1 MTRPKTL
8 TAAFV
13 KTVNQ
18 PGRYGDGR
26 GSYGLSLLVKPTA
39 NGRWSKTWAQ
49 RVRVNGRQ
57 VHIGLGAWPV
67 VTLAEA
73 RTAALENRRIAAQG
87 KDPRTATETPT
98 FAEATEAVIVL
109 HRQTWKPAS
118 RSEQQ
123 WRASLATHVLPKIG
137 DRLIDDIG
145 TADVLMVLAPVWLEH
160 HETGRRLASRISAV
174 MAHAIAA
181 GHRTDDPT
189 AAVVS
194 ALPRPKNGKTHHAA
208 LHHCEVGTLLAEVR
222 ASHAPPAARL
232 ALELIALTATRS
244 NEVRSMA
251 SAEIDGDA
259 WTIPG
264 ERTKT
269 AKAHRVPLSSRAL
282 EVLAEAATLTDGTG
296 LVFTGRTGR
305 PVTNEAVR
313 QLLNGRGTT
322 HGLRSSFRS
331 WCAEQGVNREVAE
344 LSLGHAVKGVE
355 GAYQRADLLDARRPV
370 MAAWAAHI
378 A

>member
-244 NEVRSMA
+244 NEVRSMTW
-251 SAEIDGDA
+251 AEIDGDV

-322 HGLRSSFRS
+322 HGLRVFVPVVVR
-331 WCAEQGVNREVAE
+331 R
-344 LSLGHAVKGVE
+344 
-355 GAYQRADLLDARRPV
+355 ARRQPRGRRTV
-370 MAAWAAHI
+370 ARPRRQRR
-378 A
+378 

>member
-222 ASHAPPAARL
+222 ASHAPPAAL
-232 ALELIALTATRS
+232 WVPKTR
-244 NEVRSMA
+244 
-251 SAEIDGDA
+251 
-259 WTIPG
+259 PG
-264 ERTKT
+264 R
-269 AKAHRVPLSSRAL
+269 
-282 EVLAEAATLTDGTG
+282 
-296 LVFTGRTGR
+296 
-305 PVTNEAVR
+305 
-313 QLLNGRGTT
+313 
-322 HGLRSSFRS
+322 
-331 WCAEQGVNREVAE
+331 
-344 LSLGHAVKGVE
+344 
-355 GAYQRADLLDARRPV
+355 
-370 MAAWAAHI
+370 
-378 A
+378 

>member
-244 NEVRSMA
+244 NEVRSMMW
-251 SAEIDGDA
+251 AEIDGDV

-313 QLLNGRGTT
+313 QLLNLNPPTGLWDRRFGSGWPPGWCVWAGRWVSGRVEPGLGCCGGLVAFGV
-322 HGLRSSFRS
+322 GLR
-331 WCAEQGVNREVAE
+331 CAGRCAP
-344 LSLGHAVKGVE
+344 L
-355 GAYQRADLLDARRPV
+355 R
-370 MAAWAAHI
+370 
-378 A
+378 